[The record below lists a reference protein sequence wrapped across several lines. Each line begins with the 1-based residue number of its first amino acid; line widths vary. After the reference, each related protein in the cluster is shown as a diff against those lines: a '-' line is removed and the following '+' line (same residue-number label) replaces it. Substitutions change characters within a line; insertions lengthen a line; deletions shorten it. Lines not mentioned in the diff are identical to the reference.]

1 MELPERSMSRMA
13 VADRRPAAV
22 ARPRLNE
29 PGLIAYIPGMERY
42 RARGGGACV
51 VALAP
56 GDEIALTDREGSQ
69 DCEVVVLAAEGGDDV
84 AALGLV
90 ANGRAVG
97 LAALMTAGGE
107 NAQAV
112 GAAIERHHHGDPG
125 DLKAAVLF
133 GNRSAPGETVTL
145 TAERQAVCIVAAPGG
160 PMRVDQQDPPTDI
173 GITVQ
178 RATVTAEAT
187 RPLPAPLADQ
197 RLDIRIHKGT
207 AEAFEV
213 GAGEFIQI
221 IDVEGRECSDFQA
234 FHRGDLDRGIERDLD
249 PTTTRYIMGALYP
262 GPGLFS
268 KYYDVEQRALVEVIR
283 DTVGRH
289 DTFGL
294 ACTAKYYDDMGYPGH
309 VNCSDNFNGALAP
322 YDIAPRKGW
331 MATNLFYN
339 TGVDGAT
346 NAITFDEPWSRPG
359 DYVLMRAQ
367 TDLVCVASA
376 CPDDID
382 PANGW
387 NPTDIHLR
395 VYPASNVFSK
405 AIATRMTPEAEPQ
418 LTRETAFHSRTS
430 ALTRNLT
437 EYRGFWLPNGYT
449 DFGPIAEYHACR
461 ERAVVT
467 DLSPLR
473 KFEVLGPDAEE
484 LLQRTLTRDV
494 RRLAIGQV
502 SYSALVNETGGM
514 LDDGTVFR
522 LGADNF
528 RWIGGD
534 DYGGIWLRQKAA
546 DMGLKVWVKSA
557 SDQIHNIAVQGPNS
571 RAILERIVW
580 SAPAQPTLGE
590 LGWFRFLIGRIGE
603 PDGVPIVV
611 SRTGYTG
618 ELGYE
623 VWCHPKDGPAL
634 WDAVWQAG
642 EPHGLTPLGLEA
654 LDTLR
659 IEAGLIFAGYE
670 FDDQINPYEAGIGFA
685 VALKSKADEGFIGKE
700 ALIRA
705 KEHPTHKLVGLE
717 LEGNEPAAHGD
728 CVRAGRSQVGVVTS
742 ATRSPLLRK
751 NIALA
756 RLAVEHAD
764 VGTEVEVGKL
774 DGHQKRIPA
783 TVVAIPFYDP
793 EKTRVRS

>member
-1 MELPERSMSRMA
+1 MELPERSRSWMA
-13 VADRRPAAV
+13 AADRPPNAIT
-22 ARPRLNE
+22 RPRLIE
-29 PGLIAYIPGMERY
+29 PGLIPFIPGVERY

-51 VALAP
+51 VALAA
-56 GDEIALTDREGSQ
+56 GDEIALSDREGHQ
-69 DCEVVVLAAEGGDDV
+69 DCEVVVLAAGGGGDL
-84 AALGLV
+84 AALGLK
-90 ANGRAVG
+90 ANGRAAG
-97 LAALMTAGGE
+97 LAALVTAGGDD
-107 NAQAV
+107 AV
-112 GAAIERHHHGDPG
+112 AAAIKQHHPGDPA
-125 DLKAAVLF
+125 DLEAAALF
-133 GNRSAPGETVTL
+133 GAGSAPGETVTL
-145 TAERQAVCIVAAPGG
+145 TAERAAVCIVVAVGAP
-160 PMRVDQQDPPTDI
+160 MAVHEQDPPTDI
-173 GITVQ
+173 AITIQ
-178 RATVTAEAT
+178 RARFVTTAE
-187 RPLPAPLADQ
+187 RPLPPPLADQ
-197 RLDIRIHKGT
+197 RLDIRVHKGT

-213 GAGEFIQI
+213 KAGEFIQI
-221 IDVEGRECSDFQA
+221 IDVDGQECSDFQA
-234 FHRGDLDRGIERDLD
+234 FHRGDLDKGIERDLD
-249 PTTTRYIMGALYP
+249 PATTRYIMGSLYP

-268 KYYDVEQRALVEVIR
+268 KYYDNEQRALVEVIR

-309 VNCSDNFNGALAP
+309 INCSDNFNAVLAP
-322 YDIAPRKGW
+322 FQIAPRKGW
-331 MATNLFYN
+331 VATNLFYN
-339 TGVDGAT
+339 TGVDPAT
-346 NAITFDEPWSRPG
+346 NGLFFDEPWSRPG
-359 DYVLMRAQ
+359 DYVLMQAQ

-387 NPTDIHLR
+387 NPTDIHIR
-395 VYPASNVFSK
+395 VYPAKNVFSK
-405 AIATRMTPEAEPQ
+405 AIAYRMTPDAEPQ
-418 LTRETAFHSRTS
+418 LTRETAFHARTA

-437 EYRGFWLPNGYT
+437 EYRGFWLPNSFT
-449 DFGPIAEYHACR
+449 DHGPIAEYHTCR

-494 RRLAIGQV
+494 RRLSVGQV
-502 SYSALVNETGGM
+502 SYSAMCNETGGM
-514 LDDGTVFR
+514 LDDGTLFR
-522 LGADNF
+522 LGANNF

-534 DYGGIWLRQKAA
+534 DYSGIWLRQQAEE
-546 DMGLKVWVKSA
+546 MGLKVWVKSA

-571 RAILERIVW
+571 RAILSQIVW
-580 SAPAQPTLGE
+580 SAPAQPTLEE
-590 LGWFRFLIGRIGE
+590 LGWFRFLIGRIGD

-623 VWCHPKDGPAL
+623 IWCHPKDGAAL

-654 LDTLR
+654 LDILR

-685 VALKSKADEGFIGKE
+685 VALKSKAGEDFIGKD

-705 KEHPTHKLVGLE
+705 HDHPTHNFVGLE
-717 LEGNEPAAHGD
+717 LEGSELAVHGD
-728 CVRAGRSQVGVVTS
+728 GIHVGRSQVGVITS
-742 ATRSPLLRK
+742 ATRSPLLGK
-751 NIALA
+751 NIALC
-756 RLAVEHAD
+756 RLAVEHAED
-764 VGTEVEVGKL
+764 GTMVAIGKL

-783 TVVAIPFYDP
+783 TVVGLPFYDP
-793 EKTRVRS
+793 EKLRVKA

>member
-1 MELPERSMSRMA
+1 M
-13 VADRRPAAV
+13 
-22 ARPRLNE
+22 E
-29 PGLIAYIPGMERY
+29 PGLVPHVAGLERH

-51 VALAP
+51 MALAA
-56 GDEIALTDREGSQ
+56 GDRMTLTDREGSQ
-69 DCEVVVLAAEGGDDV
+69 ACEVVVMASEDGGDPAV
-84 AALGLV
+84 LGLK
-90 ANGRAVG
+90 ATGRAKG
-97 LAALMTAGGE
+97 LAALLAAGGE
-107 NAQAV
+107 DAQAV
-112 GAAIERHHHGDPG
+112 IAAVERHHHADPG
-125 DLKAAVLF
+125 DHNATTLF
-133 GNRSAPGETVTL
+133 GAGSVAGETISL
-145 TAERQAVCIVAAPGG
+145 TAERDAVCIVTANGG
-160 PMRVDQQDPPTDI
+160 PMAVHEQNPPTDI
-173 GITVQ
+173 AITVQ
-178 RATVTAEAT
+178 RAQVAEIDAAP
-187 RPLPAPLADQ
+187 PLPAPLADQ

-213 GAGEFIQI
+213 KAGEFIQI

-234 FHRGDLDRGIERDLD
+234 FHRGDLDNGIERALD

-268 KYYDVEQRALVEVIR
+268 KYYDVEQRALVEVVR

-309 VNCSDNFNGALAP
+309 VNCSDNFNAALAP
-322 YDIAPRKGW
+322 FEIKPRKGW
-331 MATNLFYN
+331 AATNLFYN
-339 TGVDGAT
+339 TGVDPVT
-346 NAITFDEPWSRPG
+346 NGIFFDEPWSRPG
-359 DYVLMRAQ
+359 DYVLMQAQ

-395 VYPASNVFSK
+395 VYPAKNVFSK
-405 AIATRMTPEAEPQ
+405 AIAYRMTPDAEPQ
-418 LTRETAFHSRTS
+418 LTRETAFHPRTS
-430 ALTRNLT
+430 DLTRNLT
-437 EYRGFWLPNGYT
+437 EYRGFWLPNSFT
-449 DFGPIAEYHACR
+449 DHGAIAEYHACR
-461 ERAVVT
+461 ERAVVN

-484 LLQRTLTRDV
+484 LLQRTLTRNV
-494 RRLAIGQV
+494 RRLAVGQV
-502 SYSALVNETGGM
+502 SYSAMCNETGGM
-514 LDDGTVFR
+514 LDDGTLFR
-522 LGADNF
+522 LGTDNF

-534 DYGGIWLRQKAA
+534 DYGGVWLRQQAA
-546 DMGLKVWVKSA
+546 EMGLKVWVKSA

-571 RAILERIVW
+571 RAILEQIVW
-580 SAPAQPTLGE
+580 SAPAQPTLEE
-590 LGWFRFLIGRIGE
+590 LGWFRFLIGRIGA
-603 PDGVPIVV
+603 PDGVPILV

-623 VWCHPKDGPAL
+623 IWCHPKDGPAL

-654 LDTLR
+654 LDMLR
-659 IEAGLIFAGYE
+659 IEAGLIFAGFD
-670 FDDQINPYEAGIGFA
+670 FDDQINPFEAGIGFA
-685 VALKSKADEGFIGKE
+685 VALKSKADEEFVGKA

-705 KEHPTHKLVGLE
+705 KEHPSHKLVGLDF
-717 LEGNEPAAHGD
+717 EGNELAAHGD
-728 CVRAGRSQVGVVTS
+728 CVRVGRGQVGVITS
-742 ATRSPLLRK
+742 ATRSPLLCK
-751 NIALA
+751 NIALC

-764 VGTEVEVGKL
+764 IGTEVEVGKL

-783 TVVAIPFYDP
+783 TVVAFPFYDP

>member
-1 MELPERSMSRMA
+1 MDLPERNIS
-13 VADRRPAAV
+13 
-22 ARPRLNE
+22 RPRLRE
-29 PGLIAYIPGMERY
+29 PGLIPYIPGLERY

-51 VALAP
+51 MALAA
-56 GDEIALTDREGSQ
+56 GDEIVLTDREGSQ
-69 DCEVVVLAAEGGDDV
+69 ACEVVVLAPDDLS
-84 AALGLV
+84 ALGLV
-90 ANGRAVG
+90 AGGHAAG
-97 LAALMTAGGE
+97 LAALLATGGE
-107 NAQAV
+107 SAQAV
-112 GAAIERHHHGDPG
+112 GAAIKSHHHGDPG
-125 DLKAAVLF
+125 DLEAASLF

-145 TAERQAVCIVAAPGG
+145 TAERDAVCIVIAAGG

-173 GITVQ
+173 AITVQ
-178 RATVTAEAT
+178 RATVAEVAAEQ
-187 RPLPAPLADQ
+187 PLPAPLADQ
-197 RLDIRIHKGT
+197 RLDIRVHKGT

-213 GAGEFIQI
+213 KAGEFIQI

-234 FHRGDLDRGIERDLD
+234 FHRGDLDKGIERDLD

-268 KYYDVEQRALVEVIR
+268 KYYDVEQRALVEVVR

-294 ACTAKYYDDMGYPGH
+294 ACTAKYYDDRGYPGH
-309 VNCSDNFNGALAP
+309 VNCSDNFNGVLAP
-322 YDIAPRKGW
+322 FDIKPRKGW

-339 TGVDGAT
+339 TGVDAAT
-346 NAITFDEPWSRPG
+346 NGIFFDEPWSRPG
-359 DYVLMRAQ
+359 DYVLMQAQ
-367 TDLVCVASA
+367 TDLICVASA

-395 VYPASNVFSK
+395 VYPAKNVFSK
-405 AIATRMTPEAEPQ
+405 AIAYRMTPDAEPQ
-418 LTRETAFHSRTS
+418 LTRETAFHDRTA

-437 EYRGFWLPNGYT
+437 EYRGFWLPNSYT
-449 DFGPIAEYHACR
+449 DHGPIAEYHACR

-494 RRLAIGQV
+494 RRLAVGQV

-534 DYGGIWLRQKAA
+534 DYGGIWLRQQAEEL
-546 DMGLKVWVKSA
+546 GLKVWVKSA

-571 RAILERIVW
+571 LDILKDIVW

-603 PDGVPIVV
+603 PDGIPILV

-623 VWCHPKDGPAL
+623 IWCHPKDGPAL
-634 WDAVWQAG
+634 WDAVWRAG

-654 LDTLR
+654 LDMLR

-685 VALKSKADEGFIGKE
+685 VALKSKADEDFVGKE

-705 KEHPTHKLVGLE
+705 EEHPTHKLVGLE
-717 LEGNEPAAHGD
+717 LEGNELAAHGD
-728 CVRAGRSQVGVVTS
+728 CVRMGRSQVGVITS
-742 ATRSPLLRK
+742 ATRSPLLKK
-751 NIALA
+751 NIALC
-756 RLAVEHAD
+756 RLAVEHAA

-783 TVVAIPFYDP
+783 TVVALPFYDP
-793 EKTRVRS
+793 EKTRLRS